1 MMTKKMTGRTK
12 MSKGLDELFER
23 QGEIQREMFKQ
34 GMYAGFVSDSVSD
47 DIIISGLPVDLP
59 TLSSYHIQHLIS
71 EIGEVLDADK
81 RWKNFRADKYD
92 KDAKVEELADCF
104 IVLMNICMFS
114 DINAGE
120 LELAIIDKLE
130 NVKNRV
136 EHYNDNICD

>member
-1 MMTKKMTGRTK
+1 

-47 DIIISGLPVDLP
+47 DIVISGLPVDLP

-104 IVLMNICMFS
+104 IVLMNICMYS

-130 NVKNRV
+130 TVKNRV
-136 EHYNDNICD
+136 EHYNDKTCD

>member
-1 MMTKKMTGRTK
+1 

-47 DIIISGLPVDLP
+47 DIVISGLPVDLP

-104 IVLMNICMFS
+104 IVLMNICMYS

-130 NVKNRV
+130 TVKNRV
-136 EHYNDNICD
+136 EHYNDKSCD